1 MIATVRVFFNALV
14 MAART
19 GVGAIAR
26 ESKAR
31 RPKTKLCIGLGRE
44 GAEKRYAVASRGTV
58 TDSNAAQIQKKGA
71 EKGL

>member
-31 RPKTKLCIGLGRE
+31 RPKTTKFSSTSSS
-44 GAEKRYAVASRGTV
+44 VS
-58 TDSNAAQIQKKGA
+58 
-71 EKGL
+71 